1 MVGIMEQKAYS
12 NRKRTSFLGF
22 IALLLIGIVGLIILF
37 FLVEPSLQARGYIT
51 VMALGFVGVVISTFA
66 ILQISDR
73 RKKKANE

>member
-12 NRKRTSFLGF
+12 NRKSTSFLGF
-22 IALLLIGIVGLIILF
+22 IALRVLGIAGLIILL

-51 VMALGFVGVVISTFA
+51 VMALGFAGVLISTFA

-73 RKKKANE
+73 RK